1 MTTLLTAQSSLTAPQ
16 LTSMRESSLYIFLRG
31 KAEHP
36 KCEVMETESAVI
48 INEEK
53 EGGRIEQGKEGR
65 VEERKG
71 EGIEQWWQERWS
83 EKEKDGGQK
92 ELQEGGR
99 MGAKERHEKNLK
111 VVYFIFS
118 FIDVNVCWGDIHG
131 NDGDISFLICSK
143 RTYILFQR
151 AFGKIQNSPL
161 SHSKASRTQS
171 IKVQSYCQ
179 LS

>member
-1 MTTLLTAQSSLTAPQ
+1 MH
-16 LTSMRESSLYIFLRG
+16 ESSVYIFLRG

-118 FIDVNVCWGDIHG
+118 FIDVNVCWETFTVMTETFRFLSALKER
-131 NDGDISFLICSK
+131 ISFFKEHLEKSK
-143 RTYILFQR
+143 I
-151 AFGKIQNSPL
+151 PL
-161 SHSKASRTQS
+161 
-171 IKVQSYCQ
+171 
-179 LS
+179 